1 MGDADA
7 SCKFFAVPRGS
18 PGLRP
23 KEKDMENSRIA
34 GSVQDAGLPRIL
46 DRAAAVLRTTE
57 KPAFILSAAG
67 MGIFMLMVMLTFA
80 DVFLRYLFGSSIPG
94 TTELTEL
101 LMVIVVFSSVAVTQ
115 WQKSHVTMDILTS
128 RLKEPSRALLE
139 VVTGFWSV
147 VIVLFCAW
155 TTFRYGMKTS
165 SVTLVLR
172 IPLEPFICFA
182 GFGFCMLAVA
192 LLTQLLEVMASAIR
206 QNGTART
213 LLALA
218 AGILCVAAMWYVATH
233 RVPGM
238 SSIKVGVAGLTLL
251 FILFFLG
258 VPVAF
263 ALVATGLIF
272 IAQLKGIPAS
282 FGTTGKALYATAGS
296 YSWAPLMFF
305 MLMGYLCFYARFGE
319 DIYNCARKWMGHM
332 RGGLAMGSV
341 VACSLFGAVVGDVL
355 SGSIAMAAIALPEM
369 RKNGYDDE
377 LAVGTLACS
386 GTIGCLIPPST
397 TFIIYGVLAQQSIGD
412 LFIAGIIPGIVC
424 MFCFMLAVWLMVC
437 RKPSLAPRLPRAS
450 MTERIVS
457 LKSGLPIMLIFLLVI
472 GGIYGGVFTAT
483 EGGGIGACGTL
494 ILALL
499 MRRLSLK
506 DFIHTLQDSAKY
518 ISMCFTVLCGAIVLS
533 YFMAMTRI
541 PMVLANTIAGMDLP
555 GMAVMF
561 AIVMVFLILGCFL
574 PSMPLLLICVPIF
587 VPIAKVFGWDLIW
600 FGVIIVILD
609 NMASITP
616 PFGISLFVM
625 KEVASVSL
633 GTMYRAAVP
642 FVAALLVCLFII
654 ILFPP
659 LSTLLPALMKG

>member
-1 MGDADA
+1 
-7 SCKFFAVPRGS
+7 
-18 PGLRP
+18 
-23 KEKDMENSRIA
+23 MENPRTT
-34 GSVQDAGLPRIL
+34 GSVQGAGLPDML
-46 DRAAAVLRTTE
+46 DGIARMLRLTE
-57 KPAFILSAAG
+57 KPTSFLSAAG
-67 MGIFMLMVMLTFA
+67 MGIFMLMVLLTFA
-80 DVFLRYLFGSSIPG
+80 DVFLRYMFGSSIPG

-101 LMVIVVFSSVAVTQ
+101 LMVIVVFSSIAVTQ

-128 RLKEPSRALLE
+128 RLKDPSRALLE
-139 VVTGFWSV
+139 VATGLWSV

-172 IPLEPFICFA
+172 IPLEPFIYFA
-182 GFGFCMLAVA
+182 SFGFCLLAVA
-192 LLTQLLEVMASAIR
+192 LLAQLFENMAAAMR
-206 QNGTART
+206 LNGVGKT
-213 LLALA
+213 LLTLA
-218 AGILCVAAMWYVATH
+218 VAVAGVLAMWYVATH
-233 RVPGM
+233 KVPGM
-238 SSIKVGVAGLTLL
+238 SSIKVGIAGLVLL

-263 ALVATGLIF
+263 ALIATGLIF

-282 FGTTGKALYATAGS
+282 FGTTGKALYSTAGS

-341 VACSLFGAVVGDVL
+341 VACALFGAVVGDVL

-369 RKNGYDDE
+369 RKNRYDDA

-412 LFIAGIIPGIVC
+412 LFIAGIIPGLVC
-424 MFCFMLAVWLMVC
+424 MVCFMLAVWLMVV
-437 RKPSLAPRLPRAS
+437 KNPSLAPRLPRAPMS
-450 MTERIVS
+450 ERLVS
-457 LKSGLPIMLIFLLVI
+457 LKSGLPIMLIFILVN

-499 MRRLSLK
+499 LRRLSLK
-506 DFIHTLQDSAKY
+506 DFISTLKDSAKY

-555 GMAVMF
+555 GMVVMF

-616 PFGISLFVM
+616 PFGINLFVM

-642 FVAALLVCLFII
+642 FVLALLVCLLVII
-654 ILFPP
+654 AFPP
-659 LSTLLPALMKG
+659 LSTILPALMKG

>member
-1 MGDADA
+1 
-7 SCKFFAVPRGS
+7 
-18 PGLRP
+18 
-23 KEKDMENSRIA
+23 MENPRTT
-34 GSVQDAGLPRIL
+34 GSVQGAGLPDML
-46 DRAAAVLRTTE
+46 DGIARMLRLTE
-57 KPAFILSAAG
+57 KPTSFLSAAG
-67 MGIFMLMVMLTFA
+67 MGIFMLMVLLTFA
-80 DVFLRYLFGSSIPG
+80 DVFLRYMFGSSIPG

-101 LMVIVVFSSVAVTQ
+101 LMVIVVFSSIAVTQ

-128 RLKEPSRALLE
+128 RLKDPSRALLE
-139 VVTGFWSV
+139 VATGLWSV

-172 IPLEPFICFA
+172 IPLEPFIYFA
-182 GFGFCMLAVA
+182 SFGFCLLAVA
-192 LLTQLLEVMASAIR
+192 LLAQLFENMAAAMR
-206 QNGTART
+206 LNGVGKT
-213 LLALA
+213 LLTLA
-218 AGILCVAAMWYVATH
+218 VAVAGVLAMWYVATH
-233 RVPGM
+233 KVPGM
-238 SSIKVGVAGLTLL
+238 SSIKVGIAGLVLL

-263 ALVATGLIF
+263 ALIATGLIF

-282 FGTTGKALYATAGS
+282 FGTTGKALYSTAGS

-341 VACSLFGAVVGDVL
+341 VACALFGAVVGDVL

-369 RKNGYDDE
+369 RKNRYDDA

-412 LFIAGIIPGIVC
+412 LFIAGIIPGLVC
-424 MFCFMLAVWLMVC
+424 MVCFMLAVWLMVV
-437 RKPSLAPRLPRAS
+437 KNPSLAPRLPRAPMS
-450 MTERIVS
+450 ERLVS
-457 LKSGLPIMLIFLLVI
+457 LKSGLPIMLIFILVI

-499 MRRLSLK
+499 LRRLSLK
-506 DFIHTLQDSAKY
+506 DFISTLKDSAKY

-555 GMAVMF
+555 GIVVMF

-616 PFGISLFVM
+616 PFGINLFVM

-642 FVAALLVCLFII
+642 FVLALLVCLLVII
-654 ILFPP
+654 AFPP
-659 LSTLLPALMKG
+659 LSTILPALMKG

>member
-1 MGDADA
+1 
-7 SCKFFAVPRGS
+7 
-18 PGLRP
+18 
-23 KEKDMENSRIA
+23 MENPRTT
-34 GSVQDAGLPRIL
+34 GSAQGAGLPDMLEGIARM
-46 DRAAAVLRTTE
+46 LRLTE
-57 KPAFILSAAG
+57 KPASFLSAAG
-67 MGIFMLMVMLTFA
+67 MGIFMLMVLLTFA
-80 DVFLRYLFGSSIPG
+80 DVFLRYMFGSSIPG

-101 LMVIVVFSSVAVTQ
+101 LMVIVVFSSIAVTQ

-128 RLKEPSRALLE
+128 RLREPSRALLE
-139 VVTGFWSV
+139 VATGLWSV

-155 TTFRYGMKTS
+155 TTLRYGMKTS

-172 IPLEPFICFA
+172 IPLEPFIYFA
-182 GFGFCMLAVA
+182 SFGFCLLAVA
-192 LLTQLLEVMASAIR
+192 LLSQLFENMAAAMR
-206 QNGTART
+206 LNGAGKT
-213 LLALA
+213 LLALVLA
-218 AGILCVAAMWYVATH
+218 VAGVLVMWYVATH
-233 RVPGM
+233 KVPGM
-238 SSIKVGVAGLTLL
+238 SSIKVGIAGLVLL

-263 ALVATGLIF
+263 ALIATGLIF

-282 FGTTGKALYATAGS
+282 FGTTGKALYSTAGS

-341 VACSLFGAVVGDVL
+341 VACALFGAVVGDVL

-369 RKNGYDDE
+369 RKNRYDDA

-412 LFIAGIIPGIVC
+412 LFIAGIIPGLVC
-424 MFCFMLAVWLMVC
+424 MVCFMLAVWLMVV
-437 RKPSLAPRLPRAS
+437 KNPSLAPRLPRAT
-450 MTERIVS
+450 MAERIVS
-457 LKSGLPIMLIFLLVI
+457 LKSGLPIMLIFILVI

-499 MRRLSLK
+499 LRRLSVR
-506 DFIHTLQDSAKY
+506 DFISSLKDSAKY

-642 FVAALLVCLFII
+642 FVLALLVCLLVII
-654 ILFPP
+654 AFPP
-659 LSTLLPALMKG
+659 ISTVLPALMKG

>member
-1 MGDADA
+1 
-7 SCKFFAVPRGS
+7 
-18 PGLRP
+18 
-23 KEKDMENSRIA
+23 MENPRTT
-34 GSVQDAGLPRIL
+34 GSVQGAGLPDML
-46 DRAAAVLRTTE
+46 DGIARMLRLTE
-57 KPAFILSAAG
+57 KPTSFLSAAG
-67 MGIFMLMVMLTFA
+67 MGIFMLMVLLTFA
-80 DVFLRYLFGSSIPG
+80 DVFLRYMFGSSIPG

-101 LMVIVVFSSVAVTQ
+101 LMVIVVFSSIAVTQ

-128 RLKEPSRALLE
+128 RLKDPSRALLE
-139 VVTGFWSV
+139 VATGLWSV

-172 IPLEPFICFA
+172 IPLEPFIYFA
-182 GFGFCMLAVA
+182 SFGFCLLAVA
-192 LLTQLLEVMASAIR
+192 LLAQLFENMAAAMR
-206 QNGTART
+206 LNGVGKT
-213 LLALA
+213 LLTLA
-218 AGILCVAAMWYVATH
+218 VAVAGVLAMWYVATH
-233 RVPGM
+233 KVPGL
-238 SSIKVGVAGLTLL
+238 SSIKVGIAGLVLL

-263 ALVATGLIF
+263 ALIATGLIF

-282 FGTTGKALYATAGS
+282 FGTTGKALYSTAGS

-341 VACSLFGAVVGDVL
+341 VACALFGAVVGDVL

-369 RKNGYDDE
+369 RKNRYDDA

-412 LFIAGIIPGIVC
+412 LFIAGIIPGLVC
-424 MFCFMLAVWLMVC
+424 MVCFMLAVWLMVV
-437 RKPSLAPRLPRAS
+437 KNPSLAPRLPRAPMS
-450 MTERIVS
+450 ERLVS
-457 LKSGLPIMLIFLLVI
+457 LKSGLPIMLIFILVI

-499 MRRLSLK
+499 LRRLSLK
-506 DFIHTLQDSAKY
+506 DFISTLKDSAKY

-555 GMAVMF
+555 GMVVMF

-616 PFGISLFVM
+616 PFGINLFVM

-642 FVAALLVCLFII
+642 FVLALLVCLLVII
-654 ILFPP
+654 AFPP
-659 LSTLLPALMKG
+659 LSTILPALMKG

>member
-1 MGDADA
+1 
-7 SCKFFAVPRGS
+7 
-18 PGLRP
+18 
-23 KEKDMENSRIA
+23 MENSRAA
-34 GSVQDAGLPRIL
+34 GSSPEPALPGLL
-46 DRAAAVLRTTE
+46 DRAARFLGPAE
-57 KPAFILSAAG
+57 KLSSFLSAAG
-67 MGIFMLMVMLTFA
+67 MAVFMLMVALTFA
-80 DVFLRYLFGSSIPG
+80 DVFLRYMLGRSMPG
-94 TTELTEL
+94 TVELTEL
-101 LMVIVVFSSVAVTQ
+101 LMVIVVFSSIAATQ

-128 RLKEPSRALLE
+128 RLREPSRALLE
-139 VVTGFWSV
+139 AVTGLWSV
-147 VIVLFCAW
+147 VIALLCAW
-155 TTFRYGMKTS
+155 TTYGYGAKTS

-172 IPLEPFICFA
+172 IPLEPFIYFA
-182 GFGFCMLAVA
+182 CFGFC
-192 LLTQLLEVMASAIR
+192 
-206 QNGTART
+206 

-218 AGILCVAAMWYVATH
+218 LLAQFFERAAEAARLNGAARALSALALGVAGIVLMWYLATH
-233 RVPGM
+233 RIPGM
-238 SSIKVGVAGLTLL
+238 SSVAVGVVGLAVL
-251 FILFFLG
+251 FALFFLG

-263 ALVATGLIF
+263 ALIATGLAF
-272 IAQLKGIPAS
+272 IGQLKGIPAS

-296 YSWAPLMFF
+296 YAWAPLMFF

-319 DIYNCARKWMGHM
+319 DIYNCARKWMGHL

-341 VACSLFGAVVGDVL
+341 VACALFGAVVGDTL
-355 SGSIAMAAIALPEM
+355 SGAIAMAAIALPEM
-369 RKNGYDDE
+369 RRYRYDDT

-424 MFCFMLAVWLMVC
+424 MICFMLAVWALVF
-437 RKPSLAPRLPRAS
+437 RRPELAPRLPRS
-450 MTERIVS
+450 PMPERLAS
-457 LKSGLPIMLIFLLVI
+457 LKSGLPIMLIFILVI

-506 DFIHTLQDSAKY
+506 DFLHTLRDSAKY

-541 PMVLANTIAGMDLP
+541 PMVLANSIAAMNLP
-555 GMAVMF
+555 PMLVML
-561 AIVMVFLILGCFL
+561 AIVLVFLVLGCFL

-616 PFGISLFVM
+616 PFGMNLFVM
-625 KEVASVSL
+625 KEVGAVPL

-642 FVAALLVCLFII
+642 FVAALLVCLAVIVA
-654 ILFPP
+654 FPS

>member
-1 MGDADA
+1 
-7 SCKFFAVPRGS
+7 
-18 PGLRP
+18 
-23 KEKDMENSRIA
+23 MENPRTTVSAQGTGLPVRLDRIA
-34 GSVQDAGLPRIL
+34 NM
-46 DRAAAVLRTTE
+46 LRLTE
-57 KPAFILSAAG
+57 KPASFLSAAG
-67 MGIFMLMVMLTFA
+67 MGMFMLMVLLTFA
-80 DVFLRYLFGSSIPG
+80 DVFLRYMFGSSIPG

-101 LMVIVVFSSVAVTQ
+101 LMVIVVFSSIAITQ

-128 RLKEPSRALLE
+128 RLREPSRVLLE
-139 VVTGFWSV
+139 VVTGLWSV
-147 VIVLFCAW
+147 IIVLFCAW
-155 TTFRYGMKTS
+155 TTFQYGMKTS

-172 IPLEPFICFA
+172 IPLEPFIYFA
-182 GFGFCMLAVA
+182 SFGFCLLAVA
-192 LLTQLLEVMASAIR
+192 LLAQLFESMAASVR
-206 QNGTART
+206 LNGAGKT
-213 LLALA
+213 LLALLA
-218 AGILCVAAMWYVATH
+218 AVAGVLCMWYVATH
-233 RVPGM
+233 RVPGL

-263 ALVATGLIF
+263 ALIATGLIF

-319 DIYNCARKWMGHM
+319 DIYNCARRWMGHM

-341 VACSLFGAVVGDVL
+341 VACALFGAVVGDVL

-369 RKNGYDDE
+369 RKNMYDDA

-424 MFCFMLAVWLMVC
+424 MFCFMLAVWFKVV
-437 RKPSLAPRLPRAS
+437 KNPSLAPRLPRAS
-450 MTERIVS
+450 TAERIVS
-457 LKSGLPIMLIFLLVI
+457 LKSGLPIMLIFILVI

-494 ILALL
+494 LLALF

-506 DFIHTLQDSAKY
+506 AFISTLKDSAKY

-541 PMVLANTIAGMDLP
+541 PMVLANTIAGMELP
-555 GMAVMF
+555 GMVVMF
-561 AIVMVFLILGCFL
+561 AIVLVFLVLGCFL

-587 VPIAKVFGWDLIW
+587 VPIAKVFGWDLVW

-616 PFGISLFVM
+616 PFGINLFVM
-625 KEVASVSL
+625 KEVAAVSL
-633 GTMYRAAVP
+633 GTMYRSAIP
-642 FVAALLVCLFII
+642 FVAALLACLFII
-654 ILFPP
+654 IAFPP
-659 LSTLLPALMKG
+659 LSTLLPALMEG